1 MRPVERPLFVGPV
14 PTLVRRVALAL
25 AATLALAGGAAQAAP
40 TCFDQTGGVIKC
52 GAPGAMP
59 VGWSPPPEVRAAH
72 IAQDPGPPLGEILE
86 IFVVVG
92 AVFAIIALLP
102 PFDGTREGDWDP

>member
-1 MRPVERPLFVGPV
+1 MMSVERPLFVGPV
-14 PTLVRRVALAL
+14 QSVARRLAL
-25 AATLALAGGAAQAAP
+25 IMAVTVTLGGGAASAAP

-86 IFVVVG
+86 IFCAVG
-92 AVFAIIALLP
+92 AIFAIIALLP
-102 PFDGTREGDWDP
+102 PFDGTQEGDWDP